1 MTEITLRKAN
11 AIQAAINDT
20 LKAIQINTTVQIN
33 EFQDP
38 QALISEARLLLFK
51 NHTRQ
56 LALLDA
62 LYAIRSLVGVANA
75 TSGIGTKL
83 AKSAQIDKLITQLT
97 AISSGVV
104 QLSGSEL
111 IGKLDK
117 LKTGVTESWNRADDC
132 ITTGLLVADEITNFK
147 NAMLTYKKQKQL
159 LNDLI
164 LESNIK
170 QTIKLP
176 DDVVQT
182 LTDEQI
188 L

>member
-20 LKAIQINTTVQIN
+20 LKAIQINTAVQIN

-38 QALISEARLLLFK
+38 QALISDARLLLFK

-56 LALLDA
+56 IALLDA
-62 LYAIRSLVGVANA
+62 LYAIRSLVGVENA
-75 TSGIGTKL
+75 TSGIGAKL
-83 AKSAQIDKLITQLT
+83 AKAAQIDKLIAQLT
-97 AISSGVV
+97 TISAGAV
-104 QLSGSEL
+104 QLSGSEI
-111 IGKLDK
+111 IGKLEK
-117 LKTGVTESWNRADDC
+117 LKTGVTESWNRADDS

-147 NAMLTYKKQKQL
+147 NAILTYKKQKQL

-182 LTDEQI
+182 LTDEQ
-188 L
+188 LL